1 MKLAIVGTRTVNN
14 YDMFVREVERILS
27 ERKLTPSV
35 IVTGGA
41 KGADALAERYATEKQ
56 IPLEIY
62 KPDWKHKGA
71 GKERNKRIVENADF
85 MIAFW
90 NLESKGTQHTI
101 SLWRATLK
109 PFEIVNI
116 NKLIVP

>member
-1 MKLAIVGTRTVNN
+1 MKLAIVGTRSFTN
-14 YDMFVREVERILS
+14 YEAFVREVERILS
-27 ERKLTPSV
+27 ERKLTPTV
-35 IVTGGA
+35 IVSGGA

-56 IPLEIY
+56 LPIEVH
-62 KPDWKHKGA
+62 KPNWKHKGS

-90 NLESKGTQHTI
+90 DFESKGTQHTI

-109 PFEIVNI
+109 SFEVVNTH
-116 NKLIVP
+116 KL